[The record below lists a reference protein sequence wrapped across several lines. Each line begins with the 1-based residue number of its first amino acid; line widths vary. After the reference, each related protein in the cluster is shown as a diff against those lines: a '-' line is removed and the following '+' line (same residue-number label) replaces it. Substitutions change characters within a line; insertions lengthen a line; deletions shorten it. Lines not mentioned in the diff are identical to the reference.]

1 MTDETLDE
9 DEDEDE
15 ADAEGEEM
23 DDEDVDGGGCDEGA
37 GVSTTGVVDMLW
49 LRWNRACDATCMGGV
64 LWPLGGGVAVWRRVH
79 GHTCLCFHDAQGWCS
94 HCMGWQLPT
103 L

>member
-37 GVSTTGVVDMLW
+37 GVSTTGVVDML
-49 LRWNRACDATCMGGV
+49 
-64 LWPLGGGVAVWRRVH
+64 
-79 GHTCLCFHDAQGWCS
+79 
-94 HCMGWQLPT
+94 
-103 L
+103 